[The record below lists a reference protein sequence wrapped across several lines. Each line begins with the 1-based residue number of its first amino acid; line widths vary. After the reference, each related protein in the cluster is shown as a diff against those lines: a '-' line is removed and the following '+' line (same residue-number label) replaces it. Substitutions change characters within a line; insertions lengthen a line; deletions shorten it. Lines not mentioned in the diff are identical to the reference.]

1 MKKENKAMKEMKEK
15 IYDARTG
22 MDVSKF
28 YHGDYYL
35 EELKTIEGK

>member
-1 MKKENKAMKEMKEK
+1 MYSKDLSQK
-15 IYDARTG
+15 
-22 MDVSKF
+22 MDISKF